1 MSKIM
6 ENPSL
11 VALLEAR
18 RSVVVVVAQASKG
31 PQEYTR
37 VIHYKLG

>member
-1 MSKIM
+1 MSKNM

-18 RSVVVVVAQASKG
+18 RSIVVVASKG

>member
-1 MSKIM
+1 M

-11 VALLEAR
+11 VALLEGR
-18 RSVVVVVAQASKG
+18 RSVVVVAQASKA

-37 VIHYKLG
+37 VISL

>member
-18 RSVVVVVAQASKG
+18 RSVVVVAQASKG

-37 VIHYKLG
+37 VIHYNLG